1 MISDGI
7 FRIEWETGHAHV
19 EIGPFFA
26 EAAVSQ
32 VKKLFKLARQYCTE
46 ADRTELLVA
55 LAHEDKA
62 RKALLDALGEL
73 AYKRS
78 ELANSFYHTTFEPE
92 KGWAEK
98 RLILERAKLAR
109 CIHILTDERWGT

>member
-1 MISDGI
+1 MNDGI

-19 EIGPFFA
+19 EISTFFTQANGPA
-26 EAAVSQ
+26 

-46 ADRTELLVA
+46 ADRTELLIA

-98 RLILERAKLAR
+98 RLISERAKLAKY
-109 CIHILTDERWGT
+109 IHILTDERWNT